1 MKKLLQQAFIL
12 NKQILQKHEEI
23 ERIEA
28 IATKTTTI
36 LQQDKIFSSTNS
48 DKIGECIAKKD
59 EIVRQLSDD
68 LDALIMISKSIIE
81 AINSLDNEL
90 HKLVMTE
97 RYLNLKSWERIAVD
111 INYDYRYVL
120 KLHGRALQELNKN
133 RTLKDT

>member
-12 NKQILQKHEEI
+12 NKQIMQKHEEI

-28 IATKTTTI
+28 IAAKTTTI

-48 DKIGECIAKKD
+48 DKIGNCIAKKD
-59 EIVRQLSDD
+59 EILHKLNDD
-68 LDALIMISKSIIE
+68 LDALLMVSNDIIN

-90 HKLVMTE
+90 HKLVLTE